1 MKTANVRLAL
11 VHQLL
16 ETSARQFPD
25 KTAVIHEDRRMSFD
39 DLNQQA
45 NRLARWLVGK
55 GIKAGDRVALLF
67 ENSIEYIISYYGI
80 LKTGAVVTPLN
91 TEISPDQL
99 KAFLDAIKSRVLIA
113 SRRFERLLLRT
124 SKYGDYLEHL
134 IIDRPKLDW
143 SAAAVPPLPLH
154 TILEQV
160 ADSDDLELDVET
172 EALASI
178 IFTSGSTGTPKGVM
192 LSHGNIVANVK
203 SICSYLRLT
212 ERDVQM
218 VVLPFHYVMG
228 KSLLNTHFAVGGTIV
243 INNKFAYPA
252 TVINQMVS
260 LGVTGFSGVPSTY
273 AYLLYRSPLKSMA
286 SSLIS
291 LRYCSQAGGHMSEH
305 LKRELRAALPE
316 WTQIF
321 IMYGATEAS
330 ARLSYLDPQ
339 YFETK
344 MGSIGKAIPSV
355 SMKVIDKSGTP
366 LSPNKIGELTAKGSN
381 IMLGYWQDREATAA
395 VLDRNGYHTGDI
407 GYVDEDGFFYVT
419 GRRDSLLKVSGHRI
433 NPQEIEDVLISS
445 GLLAEAAIIG
455 LPDELTGN
463 RLVALIT
470 PKDDEISL
478 EGLNRFCGNHL
489 PAYKRPAS
497 IQMVRSLPKKSSG
510 KIDKQKCIKLITR

>member
-1 MKTANVRLAL
+1 MKTANAKQAL
-11 VHQLL
+11 VHHLL
-16 ETSARQFPD
+16 ETSARRFPE
-25 KTAVIHEDRRMSFD
+25 KTAVMHDDRHVSFSD
-39 DLNQQA
+39 INQQA
-45 NRLARWLVGK
+45 NKLARWLAGN
-55 GIKAGDRVALLF
+55 GIEAGDRVALLF
-67 ENSIEYIISYYGI
+67 ENSIEYVICYYGI
-80 LKTGAVVTPLN
+80 LKTGATVTPLN

-99 KAFLDAIKSRVLIA
+99 KAFLDAIESKALIA
-113 SRRFERLLLRT
+113 SRRFERLLRH
-124 SKYGDYLEHL
+124 SSEYGDYLEHL

-143 SAAAVPPLPLH
+143 SAASVQPSSLH

-160 ADSDDLELDVET
+160 TDSDDLGLDIET

-212 ERDVQM
+212 ERDIQM

-228 KSLLNTHFAVGGTIV
+228 KSLLNTHIAVGGKIV

-273 AYLLYRSPLKSMA
+273 AFLLYRSPLKSMA
-286 SSLIS
+286 SSLKT

-316 WTQIF
+316 WTQIY

-344 MGSIGKAIPSV
+344 MGSIGKAIPGV
-355 SMKVIDKSGTP
+355 SMKIFDKSGKP
-366 LSPNKIGELTAKGSN
+366 LPPNQIGEVTAQGPN

-395 VLDRNGYHTGDI
+395 VLDQNGYHTGDI
-407 GYVDEDGFFYVT
+407 GYADEDGFFYVT

-433 NPQEIEDVLISS
+433 NPQEIEDLLIST
-445 GLLAEAAIIG
+445 GLLAEAAVIG

-463 RLVALIT
+463 RLAALIT
-470 PKDDEISL
+470 PKDDEVSL

-510 KIDKQKCIKLITR
+510 KIDKQKCIEILKR